1 MVHTEAF
8 FYAIINS
15 KINSNMKNKFQ
26 TFIYFFLIIF
36 CSINSN
42 ADEAADS
49 KNYSSINGFVRD
61 KETGETLIG
70 ASVQIKDLRI
80 GARTN
85 KNGYYTITRVPPGE
99 HILTVT
105 YIGYETFEKNI
116 NFKANDEIRLNIELI
131 PTSIAGEEII
141 VSADRE
147 TDKREITMSRVD
159 VPIQQ
164 IKDIKIGGE
173 SDLFRAL
180 QYLPGILTSSQ
191 ISSGLYVRG
200 GSPDQNL
207 ILLDGST
214 VYNPSHLFGFF
225 STFNTDAIKDVELI
239 KGGFNAEYGGRISS
253 VLSIT
258 QNDGNQ
264 KEFQG
269 LASIGAISS
278 RISLQGPV
286 LKGSWSLSAR
296 RTYLE
301 IIKGLITEDPLAP
314 LPDFGFYDINAKL
327 VQNLSDD
334 DKLSF
339 TGFMTSDDF
348 DYSGLGFSANM
359 TLSNYLG
366 GVNWTHIYNKS
377 LYSNLNFS
385 YTRYSNILLGNQSG
399 YAVKFENAIDDYTFK
414 ANFEWLLDD
423 NATIKFGYQTSYL
436 NFDII
441 QNFSGSLDSSYFGTS
456 ASTSTIHIQNW
467 NHSLFAQSNYQP
479 TDLISIQGG
488 IRTDYWNF
496 TDKLTVDPRFSI
508 RYLFQENIALKFG
521 WGIFHQNIRTISDP
535 NFTFFDIW
543 IPSDSTVPITRAV
556 HYILSLET
564 TPLKGISLNFDV
576 YYKTLNNISQMNQT
590 ALQGTTARDVLY
602 VGSGKTYGFEVFA
615 QKKFGKF
622 TGWLGYAYGVIK
634 YKFDSLNYG
643 REFNPKFDRTHDA
656 KLVLNYSINDRF
668 SLGASFLFQSGQPYT
683 GATSRVQLRLPD
695 QNYGRSKIIS
705 SDLYA
710 LRLPPSHQLNL
721 NGSYYFKTFG
731 LASTLTLDIFNVY
744 NHRDILARYY
754 NVSEDTVKVEDIK
767 LLPII
772 PSISYEIRF

>member
-1 MVHTEAF
+1 
-8 FYAIINS
+8 
-15 KINSNMKNKFQ
+15 MKNKLQ
-26 TFIYFFLIIF
+26 IFIYFCLIFF
-36 CSINSN
+36 CTINIY
-42 ADEAADS
+42 ADEVTDS
-49 KNYSSINGFVRD
+49 KNYSSISGFVRD

-70 ASVQIKDLRI
+70 ASVLLKDLQI

-85 KNGYYTITRVPPGE
+85 KNGYYSITKIPAGE
-99 HILTVT
+99 HTLTVT
-105 YIGYETFEKNI
+105 YVGYEPYENYLKI
-116 NFKANDEIRLNIELI
+116 KSGESQRINIELNSS
-131 PTSIAGEEII
+131 SIQGEEIV
-141 VSADRE
+141 VSAERE
-147 TDKREITMSRVD
+147 SDKREITMSRVD
-159 VPIQQ
+159 VPVQQ
-164 IKDIKIGGE
+164 IKNIKIGGE

-278 RISLQGPV
+278 RVSLQGPI
-286 LKGSWSLSAR
+286 LKGSWSVSGR

-301 IIKGLITEDPLAP
+301 LIKAFIKEDPLAP
-314 LPDFGFYDINAKL
+314 LPDFGFYDVNAKL

-339 TGFMTSDDF
+339 TGFMTNDNF
-348 DYSGLGFSANM
+348 NYSGTGFNANM
-359 TLSNYLG
+359 DMANYLAG
-366 GVNWTHIYNKS
+366 INWTHIYNKS
-377 LYSNLNFS
+377 LFSNVNLS
-385 YTRYSNILLGNQSG
+385 YTRYSNNLYGDQSS
-399 YAVKFENAIDDYTFK
+399 YAVKFENAIDDYSFK
-414 ANFEWLLDD
+414 TNFEWLLSD
-423 NATIKFGYQTSYL
+423 NATVKFGYQTTYL
-436 NFDII
+436 NFNII

-456 ASTSTIHIQNW
+456 ASTSTIEINNW
-467 NHSLFAQSNYQP
+467 NHSLFIQSNYQP
-479 TDLISIQGG
+479 TDLLSIQGG

-496 TDKLTVDPRFSI
+496 TDKLTVDPRFSV

-564 TPLKGISLNFDV
+564 NPFKGISLNFDI
-576 YYKTLNNISQMNQT
+576 YYKTLNDISQMNQT

-602 VGSGKTYGFEVFA
+602 VGSGKTYGFEVFT
-615 QKKFGKF
+615 QKKYGKF

-643 REFNPKFDRTHDA
+643 REFNPKFDRTHDV
-656 KLVLNYSINDRF
+656 KLVLNYSINDKF
-668 SLGASFLFQSGQPYT
+668 TVGASFLFQSGQPYT
-683 GATSRVQLRLPD
+683 GATSRVQLRLRG
-695 QNYGRSKIIS
+695 QNYGRSKVIN

-710 LRLPPSHQLNL
+710 LRLPPSHQLNI

-744 NHRDILARYY
+744 SHRDILARYY
-754 NVSEDTVKVEDIK
+754 NVSEDIVSVEDIR